1 MSSLCKSPLC
11 AGPRLPQGHGQPR
24 SHQRPDRQT
33 PCKVSAETLHLRLQD
48 RGARLVWGLSVCP
61 AIFLKL
67 TPRIPLPQA
76 LSPQG
81 PQCPSAVLSRLCW
94 KFPRQAGHRLNN
106 QLFPLLPEQRSL
118 PSTWSDPSS
127 PFTAGLLSIH
137 AASPP
142 ESQCLLFLHSL
153 LLFSLH
159 PTQLSR

>member
-1 MSSLCKSPLC
+1 MQDPGSPRDTGSPGPTRDPTGRLP
-11 AGPRLPQGHGQPR
+11 ARSPPRLSTCGFKTEGP
-24 SHQRPDRQT
+24 
-33 PCKVSAETLHLRLQD
+33 V
-48 RGARLVWGLSVCP
+48 LSGVCP

-137 AASPP
+137 AAPPP